1 MIWLDEGGMREHD
14 GLTCMPPWR
23 SGGVRGGG
31 AISSNSECW
40 IIIMTTYPLGEVTS
54 SLPALPARLKSR
66 CCIPASCAALRDTV
80 PARRTNDAQ
89 PLIMKVALKM
99 ILEL

>member
-1 MIWLDEGGMREHD
+1 MILLDEGGMREHD

-23 SGGVRGGG
+23 GGSVRGG

-66 CCIPASCAALRDTV
+66 CCTRIVCGAA
-80 PARRTNDAQ
+80 
-89 PLIMKVALKM
+89 
-99 ILEL
+99 